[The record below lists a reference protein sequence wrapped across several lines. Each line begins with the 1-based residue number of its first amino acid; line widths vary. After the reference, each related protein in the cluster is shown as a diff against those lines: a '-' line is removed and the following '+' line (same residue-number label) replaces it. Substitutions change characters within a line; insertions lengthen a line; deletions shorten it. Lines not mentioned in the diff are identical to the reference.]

1 MEKLRYCIDV
11 LNEGLYVVEEGD
23 TLKSIANKFK
33 TTKNLIIIDNY
44 LTTDVKKGDYL
55 YIKKYNRIYTVE
67 PSDSVESI
75 SIKFNVK
82 KEEILRVN
90 KINYIYPTQE
100 IVID

>member
-1 MEKLRYCIDV
+1 M
-11 LNEGLYVVEEGD
+11 LYKD
-23 TLKSIANKFK
+23 I
-33 TTKNLIIIDNY
+33 KNNVFSL
-44 LTTDVKKGDYL
+44 
-55 YIKKYNRIYTVE
+55 
-67 PSDSVESI
+67 ESI

>member
-33 TTKNLIIIDNY
+33 TTKNLIIVDNY

-55 YIKKYNRIYTVE
+55 YIKKYY
-67 PSDSVESI
+67 
-75 SIKFNVK
+75 
-82 KEEILRVN
+82 
-90 KINYIYPTQE
+90 
-100 IVID
+100 